1 MKVAELDN
9 VVMKK
14 ANLNSDFAQ
23 LGLMP
28 DTSIQEASP
37 HFLLITSWK
46 LLLKHSEFGMR
57 WLHRSERVLAAA
69 RAWQPW
75 KQIQG
80 RGAQIAWVSAGPS
93 KPTRHVTAE
102 NTCNHSH

>member
-1 MKVAELDN
+1 MKVAELDAI
-9 VVMKK
+9 VMKK

-28 DTSIQEASP
+28 DTSIQEAS

-46 LLLKHSEFGMR
+46 LLLKHSELDMR
-57 WLHRSERVLAAA
+57 SLHRSESAGCSME

-75 KQIQG
+75 KELQG
-80 RGAQIAWVSAGPS
+80 GIPVNAGPS
-93 KPTRHVTAE
+93 KSTGHVTAE
-102 NTCNHSH
+102 NTCNHSQ